1 MELVQ
6 SRVELPAKCDL
17 RIKAKREVG
26 PLVFDSV
33 PGDKSIS
40 QRAIVLN
47 AIAEGRG
54 TVQGVLHSRDTQSCI
69 AILRQLGVTFAWN
82 GTDLSVYGRGLRGLQ
97 VPEGRLEVGNTATSA
112 RLMLS
117 ILAGQPFAAELGG
130 NALLSARPMD
140 WVVQPLTDMG
150 AVIEYLGAKG
160 CLPLRIQGASPLSPI
175 DMEATV
181 FSAQEKSALLFAGLY
196 AEGITRYRQSCQSR
210 DHTERLMRYFGIDI
224 HSDGDVTSLKGGSAF
239 FAKDVFVPGD
249 LSSAAFLLAAYA
261 IRRREHNGSLS
272 IKRVGVNPT
281 RMGFIHLLR
290 EMGLHLTLQKEGELM
305 SGEPI
310 ADLYCTPAARLS
322 PVLAEGNELIQSLI
336 DEVPLLAAVS
346 AFAEGNTVIRNCR
359 ELKDKDTNRI
369 QTTAGVLNVF
379 GVETSCNEDEIV
391 IHGGRRP
398 SPAIVDSCGDHRI
411 AMTAAVLAS
420 SMDEPSIIRNCGC
433 IDVSY
438 PGFVEDLSQFADID
452 ILRSEG

>member
-6 SRVELPAKCDL
+6 NRVELPAKCDL
-17 RIKAKREVG
+17 RIRAKRDVG
-26 PLVFDSV
+26 SLVFHSI

-54 TVQGVLHSRDTQSCI
+54 NVQGVLRSRDTQSCI

-82 GTDLSVYGRGLRGLQ
+82 GDDLSVYGRGLRGLR
-97 VPEGRLEVGNTATSA
+97 VPEGRLEIGNTATSA
-112 RLMLS
+112 RLILS
-117 ILAGQPFAAELGG
+117 VLAGQPFAAELGG

-140 WVVQPLTDMG
+140 WVVQPLMDMG
-150 AVIEYLGAKG
+150 ASIEYLGVKG
-160 CLPLRIQGASPLSPI
+160 CLPLRVQGASPLSPI

-224 HSDGDVTSLKGGSAF
+224 QADGDVTSLRGGSF
-239 FAKDVFVPGD
+239 FSAKDVIVPGD

-261 IRRREHNGSLS
+261 IRGMGHKGSLS

-281 RMGFIHLLR
+281 RMGFFHLLR
-290 EMGLHLTLQKEGELM
+290 EMGLHLMLQKEEDLL

-310 ADLYCTPAARLS
+310 ADIYCPQAARLS
-322 PVLAEGNELIQSLI
+322 PVLAEGNERIQSLI

-346 AFAEGNTVIRNCR
+346 AFAEGDSVIRNCR
-359 ELKDKDTNRI
+359 ELRDKDTNRI
-369 QTTAGVLNVF
+369 QTTAGVLRAF
-379 GVETSCNEDEIV
+379 GIETSCSEDDMV
-391 IHGGRRP
+391 IHGGKRL
-398 SPAIVDSCGDHRI
+398 SPAIVDSSGDHRI

-438 PGFVEDLSQFADID
+438 PGFVEDLSQLAHID
-452 ILRSEG
+452 ILRSE

>member
-6 SRVELPAKCDL
+6 SRVGLPAKCDL
-17 RIKAKREVG
+17 RIRAKCEVG
-26 PLVFDSV
+26 SLVFDSV

-54 TVQGVLHSRDTQSCI
+54 TVRGVLRSRDIQSCT

-82 GTDLSVYGRGLRGLQ
+82 GADLSVYGRGLRGLQ
-97 VPEGRLEVGNTATSA
+97 EPEGRLEIGNTATSA
-112 RLMLS
+112 RLILS
-117 ILAGQPFAAELGG
+117 VLAGQTFAAELSG

-140 WVVQPLTDMG
+140 WVVKPLTDMG
-150 AVIEYLGAKG
+150 AVIEYLGTNG
-160 CLPLRIQGASPLSPI
+160 CLPLRIQGAAPLFPI
-175 DMEATV
+175 DVEATV

-196 AEGITRYRQSCQSR
+196 AQGVTRYRQSCQSR
-210 DHTERLMRYFGIDI
+210 DHTERLMQYFGIDI
-224 HSDGDVTSLKGGSAF
+224 HTEGDVTSLRGGSPF
-239 FAKDVFVPGD
+239 YAKDVIVPGD

-261 IRRREHNGSLS
+261 IRGMKRKGSLT

-281 RMGFIHLLR
+281 RIGFIHLLR
-290 EMGLHLTLQKEGELM
+290 EMGLHLTLHKEEELM

-310 ADLYCTPAARLS
+310 ADIYCTPGTRLS
-322 PVLAEGNELIQSLI
+322 SVLAEGNERIQSLI
-336 DEVPLLAAVS
+336 DEVPLLAAVA

-369 QTTAGVLNVF
+369 QTTAGVLGAF
-379 GVETSCNEDEIV
+379 GVVTSCSEDEMV
-391 IHGGRRP
+391 IQGGQRP
-398 SPAIVDSCGDHRI
+398 SPAIVESCGDHRI

-433 IDVSY
+433 IGVSY
-438 PGFVEDLSQFADID
+438 PGFVADLSQFAHID
-452 ILRSEG
+452 ILRPE